1 LPGGIARDVAQL
13 TRFPSR
19 APGTPGNA
27 QAAAY
32 VQKRFQEIGLQ
43 GVRADRYQVTVP
55 VTQGQGTLT
64 LNGRALPVYPVYPNG
79 VAPSTTPRDGIS
91 GRIIYGGAGAPANFN
106 GLQVADA
113 IVALDFNSGMNWIT
127 AADLGARAIIFLER
141 PAIGNQTPTTR
152 GQPSA
157 SSPRC
162 RLKCRAFMRASPKR
176 TPFWARWE

>member
-1 LPGGIARDVAQL
+1 VSATLTASSRRPLSAAQQEIAGGLARDVAQL

-19 APGTPGNA
+19 VPGTPGYA
-27 QAAAY
+27 QAADY

-64 LNGRALPVYPVYPNG
+64 LNGRALPIYPVYPNG

-106 GLQVADA
+106 GQEVADA

-127 AADLGARAIIFLER
+127 AADLGARAVVFLER
-141 PAIGNQTPTTR
+141 PAYRQPDSDDTR
-152 GQPSA
+152 RS
-157 SSPRC
+157 
-162 RLKCRAFMRASPKR
+162 RAQVRYA
-176 TPFWARWE
+176 AG